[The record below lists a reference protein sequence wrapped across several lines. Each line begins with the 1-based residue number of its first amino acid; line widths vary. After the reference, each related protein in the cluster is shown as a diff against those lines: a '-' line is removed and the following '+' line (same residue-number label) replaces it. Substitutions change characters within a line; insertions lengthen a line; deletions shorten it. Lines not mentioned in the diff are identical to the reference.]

1 MNPTELEQLLSNMH
15 TQLGQ
20 ALLNKIMSGEATS
33 GDLNVARQ
41 FLKDNGIDMVA
52 KRDKNLKKLADILP
66 FQDPEEPIAKS
77 GS

>member
-1 MNPTELEQLLSNMH
+1 MNPNELEQVLSNIH
-15 TQLGQ
+15 TQLGKT
-20 ALLNKIMSGEATS
+20 LLEKIMSGDATS

-77 GS
+77 GT